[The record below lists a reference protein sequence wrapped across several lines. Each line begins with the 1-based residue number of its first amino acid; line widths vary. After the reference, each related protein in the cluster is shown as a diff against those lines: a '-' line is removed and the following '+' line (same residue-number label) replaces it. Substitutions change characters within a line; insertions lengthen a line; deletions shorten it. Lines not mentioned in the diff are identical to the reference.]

1 MIILQIKADEI
12 RTDKFNNDNE
22 HDNHAH
28 GQYRDRKKC
37 RPGSDGVIDDGG
49 ACILIRSKNRSFVII
64 HHAFFK
70 KVLCHESA
78 DIGAGKTG
86 YEGKSGYARN
96 SQEETE
102 EWLEK
107 LAGSLQGS

>member
-1 MIILQIKADEI
+1 MSSVIILQIKADEI

-49 ACILIRSKNRSFVII
+49 ACILIRSKIVLSSSFIMPSS
-64 HHAFFK
+64 K
-70 KVLCHESA
+70 
-78 DIGAGKTG
+78 
-86 YEGKSGYARN
+86 
-96 SQEETE
+96 
-102 EWLEK
+102 
-107 LAGSLQGS
+107 GSLS